1 MLASRQCW
9 EGMHDGSSGFAAVCM
24 HAHQPSVPCIVQV
37 QAIPNKAALVVAS
50 AAVRFCNTFVGSAQ
64 WVWLA
69 RRVGLQ

>member
-1 MLASRQCW
+1 MMLVFRCPGRTTKGGA
-9 EGMHDGSSGFAAVCM
+9 
-24 HAHQPSVPCIVQV
+24 CIVQV
-37 QAIPNKAALVVAS
+37 KAIPNKAALVAAS